1 MFKVK
6 RFLAFALDIWLVILL
21 TNLITSVY
29 YINPYMDDLED
40 TTKAYNE
47 VLNDYQSMTTEDEIE
62 EFLNNIQD
70 KLYDVE
76 HASIYIHVWYLIFS
90 FLYFVVFAYFTGG
103 QTLGKKLM
111 GLKIVNEDNS
121 KVKFMHLLM
130 RMLTGGSNFLM
141 GTNIACLASIIL
153 ILTLRPGSTYIAIYM
168 LIMVLSFLMEI
179 ANIIIYIK
187 NKDNKCLNDYI
198 SASKVINV

>member
-47 VLNDYQSMTTEDEIE
+47 VLNDYQNMTTEDEIE
-62 EFLNNIQD
+62 EFISNIQD

-121 KVKFMHLLM
+121 KVTFKHLLM

-141 GTNIACLASIIL
+141 GTNIACLTSIIL
-153 ILTLRPGSTYIAIYM
+153 ILTLKPAPTYVAIYM

-198 SASKVINV
+198 SKSKVVNV